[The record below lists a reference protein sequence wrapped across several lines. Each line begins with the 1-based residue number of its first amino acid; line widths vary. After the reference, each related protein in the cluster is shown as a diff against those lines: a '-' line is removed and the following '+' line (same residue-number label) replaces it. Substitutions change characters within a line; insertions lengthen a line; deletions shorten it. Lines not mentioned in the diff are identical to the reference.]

1 MTTAEVKIMMVLA
14 KDSSNSGM
22 TWSMGMLITKK
33 SLSYSKRKRNTELAN
48 KIWWQKG
55 TGKKQISAVKYVES
69 TNIMT

>member
-1 MTTAEVKIMMVLA
+1 MTTAEVKTMMVLA
-14 KDSSNSGM
+14 EDSSSSGM

-33 SLSYSKRKRNTELAN
+33 SFSYTKRKTNTELAN
-48 KIWWQKG
+48 KILWQKA

>member
-1 MTTAEVKIMMVLA
+1 MTTAEVKVGIVLA

-22 TWSMGMLITKK
+22 TWSMGMLLTKK
-33 SLSYSKRKRNTELAN
+33 LFSYSNRKRNTELAN
-48 KIWWQKG
+48 KIWWQKA